1 MTEARVN
8 RYYPRPRGGF
18 ANITLPSGERVLLS
32 LVDANLRVHKLILWG
47 RIPART
53 LFVGDADHISDV
65 AAAREPK
72 LAELPVDAF
81 FDDMIGRLA
90 NLQAS
95 ETMLSW
101 CTRLA
106 LTARDLEDCARIFWR
121 ASATPAP
128 PRQET
133 GDEPRWPPPG
143 PNGELAVI
151 RVFFDT
157 GSGICLWTGNK
168 IADDYYRGS
177 AIELYRVPLSYD
189 VEINLKGLIE
199 EEEQSESWTAEQH
212 AAFKAR
218 AREWIAR
225 LRAEA
230 GHAVVIVNA
239 MDFGPNA
246 PENEPDDREPLPR
259 VRFFFDAGSGCCM
272 WSANAAARREIS
284 TYEINL
290 SSLPLPKDLQDEG
303 EALIQRQYTSIDWAD
318 PFSGKPWTDEQH
330 AAFDA
335 EASDWLA
342 RVRAALDGKVVIDD
356 AR

>member
-1 MTEARVN
+1 MDAKVN

-18 ANITLPSGERVLLS
+18 SNLTLPSGERVLLS
-32 LVDANLRVHKLILWG
+32 VVDGSIRVHKLLLWG
-47 RIPART
+47 RIPGRT
-53 LFVGDADHISDV
+53 LFVGDANHVSDV

-90 NLQAS
+90 TLQAS

-106 LTARDLEDCARIFWR
+106 LTARDLDDCARIFAR

-128 PRQET
+128 PRQEQEN
-133 GDEPRWPPPG
+133 DPVWPPPG
-143 PNGELAVI
+143 PDGELAVI
-151 RVFFDT
+151 RVAFDS

-168 IADDYYRGS
+168 VADRFYGGG
-177 AIELYRVPLSYD
+177 AIELFRLPLSYD
-189 VEINLKGLIE
+189 VELNLKGLIE
-199 EEEQSESWTAEQH
+199 EEEGSEGWTAEER
-212 AAFKAR
+212 AAFRAR

-230 GHAVVIVNA
+230 GHAVIIINA
-239 MDFGPNA
+239 MDDV
-246 PENEPDDREPLPR
+246 PETPPVVPDDGEKLPR
-259 VRFFFDAGSGCCM
+259 VRFFFDAGSGYCM
-272 WSANAAARREIS
+272 WSANTAARRELGD
-284 TYEINL
+284 YEVHLAIL
-290 SSLPLPKDLQDEG
+290 ELPKALQDEG
-303 EALIQRQYTSIDWAD
+303 EALIQRQYTSIDWDD
-318 PFSGKPWTDEQH
+318 PFNGKPWTDEQH

-335 EASDWLA
+335 ETNDWLA